1 MRPSNRKPCHGQ
13 CGNAICDYVA
23 PSQCA
28 LDMHRLGFG
37 KHLWNA
43 VSLDR
48 IDNTLPHFPD
58 LKNPCAN
65 IRFVMSGLNTS
76 ANVTSHGDRTCALFR
91 EKMRDA
97 SDEAGMVFVNRMQ
110 KSRGKDGRKTCV
122 YTSCDSASKQDRKRG
137 EKVSAKDIF
146 LQGKQVLCQQS
157 GRCAVSGIV
166 FEDRG
171 PFQASLD
178 AVNPTK
184 PHSGNLRWVC
194 ACLNRVDHSRSKT
207 YEDETSTA
215 WTPHRFYLYLGLK
228 RRRE

>member
-1 MRPSNRKPCHGQ
+1 
-13 CGNAICDYVA
+13 
-23 PSQCA
+23 
-28 LDMHRLGFG
+28 
-37 KHLWNA
+37 
-43 VSLDR
+43 
-48 IDNTLPHFPD
+48 
-58 LKNPCAN
+58 
-65 IRFVMSGLNTS
+65 MSGLNTS

-122 YTSCDSASKQDRKRG
+122 CTSCDSASKQDRKRG

-171 PFQASLD
+171 PFQA
-178 AVNPTK
+178 
-184 PHSGNLRWVC
+184 RWM
-194 ACLNRVDHSRSKT
+194 R
-207 YEDETSTA
+207 
-215 WTPHRFYLYLGLK
+215 
-228 RRRE
+228 